1 MHSNPIISVQFVE
14 GEIDVQKHSI
24 LPTTGCG
31 GECLFVGRTRP
42 EHHDKHGQLLE
53 LSYDCYQ
60 TLAKTKLEELAN
72 EAVARF
78 GVRAIHICHSTGRVP
93 VHGASVVIAVA
104 SEHRGDA
111 FHACQFLIDLL
122 KLHVPIWKQEI
133 WTDGT
138 TWSAGDPLP
147 VERKT

>member
-14 GEIDVQKHSI
+14 GEVDIQKHST

-42 EHHDKHGQLLE
+42 EHHDKHGELLE

-60 TLAKTKLEELAN
+60 TLAQTKLEQLAN

-78 GVRAIHICHSTGRVP
+78 GVRTINICHSTGSVP
-93 VHGASVVIAVA
+93 INGVSVVIAVA
-104 SEHRGDA
+104 SEHRDDA
-111 FHACQFLIDLL
+111 FHACRFLIDLL

-133 WTDGT
+133 WEDGT
-138 TWSAGDPLP
+138 TWSAGVPLP
-147 VERKT
+147 NELKT